1 MQTGIH
7 PEQDNTPVQTGQPL
21 NPPDPGTLEQFLF
34 HEARLLDEQRWEE
47 WNELY
52 LEDAEYW
59 VPATPGQPDPKNHIS
74 LIYET
79 GLLRAVRVKR
89 YKHPNAFSLQ
99 PGPRSV
105 HLVSNVILDNFDETT
120 GECLVTSRFIMLQYR
135 REKQDVFAGSYTHR
149 LVISGDE
156 IRIAAKRVDL
166 LNCDA
171 PLENILIYL

>member
-1 MQTGIH
+1 MHTEPPI
-7 PEQDNTPVQTGQPL
+7 
-21 NPPDPGTLEQFLF
+21 NPPDLSVLEQFLF
-34 HEARLLDEQRWEE
+34 LEARLLDEQRWEE
-47 WNELY
+47 WNDLY

-59 VPATPGQPDPKNHIS
+59 VPATPGQPDPTNHVS

-105 HLVSNVILDNFDETT
+105 HLVSNVILDSYDETT
-120 GECLVTSRFIMLQYR
+120 AECKVTSRFIMLQYR
-135 REKQDVFAGSYTHR
+135 REKQDVFAGACTHT
-149 LVISGDE
+149 LIIKGND

>member
-1 MQTGIH
+1 MQTGIN
-7 PEQDNTPVQTGQPL
+7 PEQDSTLVQAGQAV

-47 WNELY
+47 WNDLY

-59 VPATPGQPDPKNHIS
+59 VPATPGQPDPHNHIS

-99 PGPRSV
+99 PRPRSV
-105 HLVSNVILDNFDETT
+105 HLVTNVMLDDFDGTT

-135 REKQDVFAGSYTHR
+135 REKQDVFAGAYTHK
-149 LVISGDE
+149 LLINGND
-156 IRIAAKRVDL
+156 IKIAAKRVDL

>member
-1 MQTGIH
+1 MKKS
-7 PEQDNTPVQTGQPL
+7 PDNPADI
-21 NPPDPGTLEQFLF
+21 NAIRQFLY

-47 WNELY
+47 WNDLY

-59 VPATPGQPDPKNHIS
+59 VPATPGQPDPHNHVS

-89 YKHPNAFSLQ
+89 YRHPNAFSLQ
-99 PGPRSV
+99 PKPRSV
-105 HLVSNVILDNFDETT
+105 HLISNVMLDGYDE
-120 GECLVTSRFIMLQYR
+120 GAAECSVNSRFIMLQHR
-135 REKQDVFAGSYTHR
+135 REKQEVFAGTYHHKLRVTEDSF
-149 LVISGDE
+149 
-156 IRIAAKRVDL
+156 RIAAKRVDL

>member
-1 MQTGIH
+1 M
-7 PEQDNTPVQTGQPL
+7 
-21 NPPDPGTLEQFLF
+21 NPPDPRALEQFLY

-47 WNELY
+47 WNALY

-59 VPATPGQPDPKNHIS
+59 VPATPGQPDPHNHVS

-79 GLLRAVRVKR
+79 GLLRAVRIKR

-99 PGPRSV
+99 PMPRSA
-105 HLVSNVILDNFDETT
+105 HLVSNVMLDSFDASAA
-120 GECLVTSRFIMLQYR
+120 ECSVNSRFIMLQYR
-135 REKQDVFAGSYTHR
+135 REKQEVFAGAYHHR
-149 LVISGDE
+149 LRMEEDGF
-156 IRIAAKRVDL
+156 RIAAKRVDL